1 MKDHRNTLCVVCP
14 LGNFKGGELIFPEL
28 KLIIHVKQGQAVA
41 FRSNILV
48 HGNLPVITG
57 IRHSLVFY
65 IHNTLIKQKRKFG
78 SLFADDT
85 LNWGD
90 DNNRNEPTQKYLSPM
105 LGSRDSKTKLKN
117 HRRMHIGMCNLYI

>member
-1 MKDHRNTLCVVCP
+1 MIFYLHLYLLLK
-14 LGNFKGGELIFPEL
+14 FKLQIWIRSSCMNSLSIKINKIFY
-28 KLIIHVKQGQAVA
+28 
-41 FRSNILV
+41 
-48 HGNLPVITG
+48 
-57 IRHSLVFY
+57 Y

-90 DNNRNEPTQKYLSPM
+90 DNNRNEPTQKYLFPM